1 MNETAKVVQRYG
13 QEDLRERPQTALMAA
28 GLAGKRLSSADL
40 ALLDQFHTRD
50 MAATF
55 EFAGLAGIER
65 LAAVLDIGSGLGGR
79 ACSKRVHAWR
89 STTS

>member
-1 MNETAKVVQRYG
+1 MN
-13 QEDLRERPQTALMAA
+13 EDLRERPQTALMAA
-28 GLAGKRLSSADL
+28 GLAGKRLSSVDL
-40 ALLDQFHTRD
+40 ALLDQFHARD

-65 LAAVLDIGSGLGGR
+65 LASVLDIGSGLGGR
-79 ACSKRVHAWR
+79 ARSKRVGAWR